1 MIRNVKYSILA
12 LPLVF
17 ALSACGSPQA
27 QQEEQTEASTLDQ
40 PGFED
45 RSATSSEAQSEA
57 LTLAQRL
64 ASDNLDRAQAAV
76 ALEDLDRLINDNIV
90 EFPEEMRAGLT
101 EDVQSARS
109 ALESDDMG
117 GMQDAA
123 SSIQNRLSTAS

>member
-27 QQEEQTEASTLDQ
+27 QQTEASTLDQ

-90 EFPEEMRAGLT
+90 EFPEDMRAGLT

-117 GMQDAA
+117 GVQDAA